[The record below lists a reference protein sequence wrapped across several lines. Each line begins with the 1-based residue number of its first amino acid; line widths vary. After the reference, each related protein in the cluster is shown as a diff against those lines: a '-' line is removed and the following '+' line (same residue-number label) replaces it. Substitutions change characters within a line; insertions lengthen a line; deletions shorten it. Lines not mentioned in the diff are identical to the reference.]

1 MSNCRLVALQGAAFR
16 CQCRIDAL
24 VDGGLALAQASV
36 LTALRLVVGLS
47 RLQLGAHLLDLSHER
62 CNGVMRGIA
71 FNAQRLHFLGR
82 ELTARTRSART
93 RRIAH
98 GDRKSK
104 SMNSSHSCAIRMPA
118 TACKKK

>member
-16 CQCRIDAL
+16 FQCRIDAL

-71 FNAQRLHFLGR
+71 FNAQRLPFLGR
-82 ELTARTRSART
+82 ELTASTRSASRSDEPT
-93 RRIAH
+93 SELQSQIRI
-98 GDRKSK
+98 SYTVY
-104 SMNSSHSCAIRMPA
+104 CL
-118 TACKKK
+118 